1 MLCLPSSV
9 EINQIW
15 LLKLYVEYFVL
26 ENNEFFFLECD
37 YGICPRRCK
46 SNPDLFT
53 RISPGKRRIAR
64 STRGGA
70 QRKREEKRGKRRITQ
85 KKREGTRGKTSKT

>member
-1 MLCLPSSV
+1 MLCLPCSI
-9 EINQIW
+9 EINQIC

-37 YGICPRRCK
+37 YGICPRRYK

-53 RISPGKRRIAR
+53 RISPGKRRIAQSR
-64 STRGGA
+64 RGGA
-70 QRKREEKRGKRRITQ
+70 RRKKRGKRRITQ
-85 KKREGTRGKTSKT
+85 KKREGTRGKRSRT